1 MLPFSSSYGP
11 CGRRGTL
18 EFFDNSSS
26 FLDELKDL
34 VFLRLSWWIKG
45 WNYKFPF
52 SSSDILR
59 ESSCLIWKSQSIR
72 PCKLNN
78 MVSFSTWSPPPVGP
92 LKWNVDASFDPNL
105 SQAAS
110 GGVLISDQGIFICI
124 LSSPIP
130 YMEINSVEVYAI
142 FRALKIASSSERI
155 KRHTLIIESDSI
167 NVVRWCNE
175 DVGGPWSLS
184 FNLNFI
190 RNVRRSWMNV
200 YIIHKEQSTNAVA
213 DTLAKQGLRRIDD
226 FLAWCFYFYM
236 FFVWELLR

>member
-1 MLPFSSSYGP
+1 MLGHFGIIPLSDSLCVLCNSRVETSESSTSCYIVTSHGSYGVGGCDYGKFHGHFPTLSMTLFGNGNVGSMVISSKKCGMLPFSSSYGP

-45 WNYKFPF
+45 WNCKFPF

-92 LKWNVDASFDPNL
+92 LKWNVDASIIRPQ
-105 SQAAS
+105 S
-110 GGVLISDQGIFICI
+110 
-124 LSSPIP
+124 LSSCTGW
-130 YMEINSVEVYAI
+130 
-142 FRALKIASSSERI
+142 RA
-155 KRHTLIIESDSI
+155 
-167 NVVRWCNE
+167 
-175 DVGGPWSLS
+175 
-184 FNLNFI
+184 
-190 RNVRRSWMNV
+190 
-200 YIIHKEQSTNAVA
+200 HK
-213 DTLAKQGLRRIDD
+213 
-226 FLAWCFYFYM
+226 
-236 FFVWELLR
+236 